1 MSVSE
6 VRLHSMGSGGT
17 ATGSDDGDVALSYNA
32 AWRAKCSSASDAAD
46 TVLSHFRQDAD
57 LPWPGRPFRF
67 ANGFDVTSIT
77 KTVDAKYIENSD
89 GWYAV
94 NVTFGPQKGEE
105 QKQENQTPAGNTT
118 SDPMK
123 WHDEIS
129 VGFTQISI
137 PVEAAIFKGWTKLGV
152 NNPAFIQ
159 GKNMALMNSATKPFD
174 PTIEEEV
181 DIKVIRITR
190 NVRAYDGS
198 IITQYQGALNSDRV
212 TINKPAYKFR
222 ESFGLYHGRIK
233 SITAD
238 FVIANGFPYYRNSI
252 EVHVFPPG
260 RYGWLRL
267 VLDQGIEEL
276 YKPEDKRPDGTT
288 VSFSDLPSERQ
299 YEIKTITDEEGL
311 PITSPVRLNG
321 NGKALKP
328 EEEAVYGI
336 WQTRSILPFSSIP
349 W

>member
-1 MSVSE
+1 MSVTS
-6 VRLHSMGSGGT
+6 VALHSQGAGGS
-17 ATGSDDGDVALSYNA
+17 ASGSDNGDVSLSYRSA
-32 AWRAKCSSASDAAD
+32 YRVTCSEGDYD
-46 TVLSHFRQDAD
+46 PGEVLRHFQLTAD
-57 LPWPGRPFRF
+57 LPWPGRTFKF
-67 ANGFDVTSIT
+67 GTSFDVTAVT
-77 KTVDAKYIENSD
+77 KTIDANYVEHSQGKFI
-89 GWYAV
+89 V
-94 NVTFGPQKGEE
+94 NCTFGPQKGEE
-105 QKQENQTPAGNTT
+105 QQPGQDPKGNTT
-118 SDPMK
+118 NDPVK

-129 VGFTQISI
+129 VNFTQISI
-137 PVEAAIFKGWTKLGV
+137 PVESAIFKGWTKLGV
-152 NNPAFIQ
+152 NNPAFVQ
-159 GKNMALMNSATKPFD
+159 GKSMALMNSATKPFD

-198 IITQYQGALNSDRV
+198 IITQYQGAINSDRV

-233 SITAD
+233 AITAD
-238 FVIANGFPYYRNSI
+238 FALTNGFPYYRNSI

-267 VLDQGIEEL
+267 ILDQGIEEL
-276 YKPEDKRPDGTT
+276 YRAEDTRPDGTT
-288 VSFSDLPSERQ
+288 VSYNDLPTNRPF
-299 YEIKTITDEEGL
+299 EIKTITDEEGL

-336 WQTRSILPFSSIP
+336 WQTRHLLPFSNIP